1 MSRIQTN
8 AAANNAYKNLSATS
22 GMLEKS
28 IAKLSSGFRINRS
41 ADDAAGL
48 AIANKLRSDVRSLM
62 QAQRN
67 ASQANSMLQVADGA
81 LNTVATILDR
91 MKELASQANSA
102 NIGQEAPKLQAEF
115 DSLVSEIDRIAATTT
130 YNGTALTNGGFG
142 SGLDKTTSTAWT
154 TAAGNAGNISLNGAS
169 VGTYTF
175 ASAAAVATLTR
186 ASDSVSQVVSGIS
199 AAARSS
205 VVFSNFGITID
216 GNAGWAGA
224 AGLNGLTVVV
234 TAAASGSFMVSSS
247 GNYGSSDLVSVNGI
261 DLRTQ
266 QTTGLDLNNGGAF
279 TLSTALTSAT
289 NAQTALARIDAAL
302 AKVGTAIGTVGAA
315 QSRIDYASTNVANLV
330 QNTQAAESV
339 IRDADMAFE
348 MTIFTKNQIL
358 QQAGTAMLAQANQ
371 APQSVL
377 KLLQ

>member
-8 AAANNAYKNLSATS
+8 AAANNAYKNLSMTS
-22 GMLEKS
+22 GLLEKS
-28 IAKLSSGFRINRS
+28 ITKLSSGFRINRS

-115 DSLVSEIDRIAATTT
+115 DSLVAEIDRIAATTT

-142 SGLDKTTSTAWT
+142 SGLDKTASTAYT
-154 TAAGNAGNISLNGAS
+154 TAAAQVADIKLNGTA
-169 VGTYTF
+169 VGVYTF
-175 ASAAAVATLTR
+175 ASGAAAATLTR
-186 ASDSVSQVVSGIS
+186 ASDSVAQIVTGIS
-199 AAARSS
+199 ATARSS
-205 VVFSNFGITID
+205 VSFSNFGITVE
-216 GNAGWAGA
+216 GGSNWAGA
-224 AGLNGLTVVV
+224 AGLNGLTVNV

-279 TLSTALTSAT
+279 TLSTALTSAA

-315 QSRIDYASTNVANLV
+315 QSRIDYASANVANLV

>member
-8 AAANNAYKNLSATS
+8 AAANNAYKNLTATS
-22 GMLEKS
+22 GLLEKS
-28 IAKLSSGFRINRS
+28 ITKLSSGFRINRS

-102 NIGQEAPKLQAEF
+102 NIGSEAGKLQAEF

-130 YNGTALTNGGFG
+130 YNGTALVNGGFG
-142 SGLDKTTSTAWT
+142 SGLDKTASTAYT
-154 TAAGNAGNISLNGAS
+154 TAAGQVADIKLNGAA
-169 VGTYTF
+169 VG
-175 ASAAAVATLTR
+175 VATATLIR
-186 ASDSVSQVVSGIS
+186 ASDNVSQVVTGIA
-199 AAARSS
+199 AAARTS
-205 VVFSNFGITID
+205 VTFSNFGITIEG
-216 GNAGWAGA
+216 GNNWAGA
-224 AGLNGLTVVV
+224 AGLDGLTVNV
-234 TAAASGSFMVSSS
+234 TAGTSGSFMVSSS

-261 DLRTQ
+261 DLRTSQ
-266 QTTGLDLNNGGAF
+266 ATGLDLASGGF
-279 TLSTALTSAT
+279 TLATAMTTAAFAQGALSRIDTALG
-289 NAQTALARIDAAL
+289 
-302 AKVGTAIGTVGAA
+302 KVGTAIGTVGAA
-315 QSRIDYASTNVANLV
+315 QSRIDYATSNLANLV

-339 IRDADMAFE
+339 IRDADMAYE
-348 MTIFTKNQIL
+348 MTVFTKNQIL

>member
-1 MSRIQTN
+1 MPSIQTN
-8 AAANNAYKNLSATS
+8 TAANNAYKNLSMTS
-22 GMLEKS
+22 GLLEKS
-28 IAKLSSGFRINRS
+28 ITKLSSGFRINRS

-48 AIANKLRSDVRSLM
+48 AIANKLRSDVRALQ

-91 MKELASQANSA
+91 MKELAAQANSA
-102 NIGQEAPKLQAEF
+102 NVGQEAPKLQAEF

-142 SGLDKTTSTAWT
+142 SGLDKTNSTAWT
-154 TAAGNAGNISLNGAS
+154 TAAGNVADIKLNGAA

-175 ASAAAVATLTR
+175 ASGAAAATLTR
-186 ASDSVSQVVSGIS
+186 ASDSVSQIVTGIS
-199 AAARSS
+199 ATARSS
-205 VVFSNFGITID
+205 VVFSNFGITVD

-247 GNYGSSDLVSVNGI
+247 GNYGSSDLVSVSGI

-266 QTTGLDLNNGGAF
+266 QATGLDLNNGGAF
-279 TLSTALTSAT
+279 NLSTALTSAA
-289 NAQTALARIDAAL
+289 NAQTALSRIDAAL

-315 QSRIDYASTNVANLV
+315 QSRIDYASANVANLV

-339 IRDADMAFE
+339 IRDADMAYE
-348 MTIFTKNQIL
+348 MTVFTKNQIL

-371 APQSVL
+371 APQTVL

>member
-1 MSRIQTN
+1 MSRINTN
-8 AAANNAYKNLSATS
+8 VAANNAYKNLAATG

-48 AIANKLRSDVRSLM
+48 AIANKLRSDVRALQ

-102 NIGQEAPKLQAEF
+102 NIGQEAGKLQAEF

-142 SGLDKTTSTAWT
+142 SSLDRTNSSAYTTSG
-154 TAAGNAGNISLNGAS
+154 AAVADIKLNGTA
-169 VGTYTF
+169 VGVYTF
-175 ASAAAVATLTR
+175 ASGAAAATLTR
-186 ASDSVSQVVSGIS
+186 ASDSVSQVVTGIS
-199 AAARSS
+199 GTARSS
-205 VVFSNFGITID
+205 VSFSTFGITVE
-216 GNAGWAGA
+216 GGANWAGA
-224 AGLNGLTVVV
+224 AGLNTLDIEV
-234 TAAASGSFMVSSS
+234 TAGTSGSFMVSAS
-247 GNYGSSDLVSVNGI
+247 GNYGSSDLVSVSGI
-261 DLRTQ
+261 DLRTSQ
-266 QTTGLDLNNGGAF
+266 ATGLDLASGGF
-279 TLSTALTSAT
+279 VLSTALTTAAFAQSALT
-289 NAQTALARIDAAL
+289 RIDTALG
-302 AKVGTAIGTVGAA
+302 KVGTAIGTVGAA

-339 IRDADMAFE
+339 IRDADMAYE
-348 MTIFTKNQIL
+348 MTVFTKNQIL

-371 APQSVL
+371 APQSIL
-377 KLLQ
+377 TLIRG

>member
-1 MSRIQTN
+1 MSRINTN
-8 AAANNAYKNLSATS
+8 VAANNAYKNLSATS

-48 AIANKLRSDVRSLM
+48 AIANKLRSDVRSLQ

-102 NIGQEAPKLQAEF
+102 NIGQEAGKLQAEF

-142 SGLDKTTSTAWT
+142 SALDRTASTAYT
-154 TAAGNAGNISLNGAS
+154 TAAGQVADINLNGTA
-169 VGTYTF
+169 VGVYTF
-175 ASAAAVATLTR
+175 ASAAAAATLTR
-186 ASDSVSQVVSGIS
+186 TADSVSQVVTGIS
-199 AAARSS
+199 ATARSS
-205 VVFSNFGITID
+205 VSFSTFGITVE
-216 GNAGWAGA
+216 GGSNWTGA
-224 AGLNGLTVVV
+224 AGLNGLTINV
-234 TAAASGSFMVSSS
+234 TAGTSGSFMVSSS
-247 GNYGSSDLVSVNGI
+247 GNYGSSDLVSVSGI

-266 QTTGLDLNNGGAF
+266 QAAGLDLASGGF
-279 TLSTALTSAT
+279 VLGTALTSAA
-289 NAQTALARIDAAL
+289 NAQGALTRIDTALG
-302 AKVGTAIGTVGAA
+302 KVGTAIGTVGAA

-339 IRDADMAFE
+339 IRDADMAYE
-348 MTIFTKNQIL
+348 MTVFTKNQIL

-371 APQSVL
+371 APQSIL
-377 KLLQ
+377 TLIRG

>member
-8 AAANNAYKNLSATS
+8 TAANNAYKNLSATS

-48 AIANKLRSDVRSLM
+48 AIANKLRSDVRSLQ

-142 SGLDKTTSTAWT
+142 SGLDKTNSTAWT
-154 TAAGNAGNISLNGAS
+154 TAAGNAADIKLNGTA

-175 ASAAAVATLTR
+175 ASAAAAATLTR
-186 ASDSVSQVVSGIS
+186 SSDNVAQVVTGIS
-199 AAARSS
+199 ATARSS
-205 VVFSNFGITID
+205 VSFSNFGITVD

-234 TAAASGSFMVSSS
+234 TAGASGSFMVSSS

-266 QTTGLDLNNGGAF
+266 QATGLDLASGGF
-279 TLSTALTSAT
+279 TLSTALTSAA
-289 NAQTALARIDAAL
+289 NAQGALTRIDTALG
-302 AKVGTAIGTVGAA
+302 KVGTAIGTVGAA
-315 QSRIDYASTNVANLV
+315 QSRIDYASANVANLV
-330 QNTQAAESV
+330 QNTAAAESV

-348 MTIFTKNQIL
+348 MTVFTKNQIL

-371 APQSVL
+371 APQTVL